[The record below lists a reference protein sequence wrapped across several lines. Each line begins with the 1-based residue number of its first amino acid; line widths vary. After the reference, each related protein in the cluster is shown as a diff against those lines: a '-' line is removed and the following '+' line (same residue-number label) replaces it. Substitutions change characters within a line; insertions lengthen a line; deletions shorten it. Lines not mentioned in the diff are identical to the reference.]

1 MIHLILRWHEKLQA
15 EVFGPEKTSFPN
27 KLKCF
32 AMETSCTLELYQKLD
47 EVEAFYCKSVTHV
60 QSRKPLT
67 FAICVKHIMSLL
79 QCESSGL
86 PNECVEL
93 MPGSG
98 VYVSLPMLTWALD
111 SSKTGTQLARKLM
124 DMLWDRQTLA
134 CSTLTPRASNYHQL
148 DQNTIRA
155 IEGRP
160 EHVCISPISNL
171 LLFMYALCWRFYLSQ
186 LYTH

>member
-1 MIHLILRWHEKLQA
+1 
-15 EVFGPEKTSFPN
+15 
-27 KLKCF
+27 
-32 AMETSCTLELYQKLD
+32 
-47 EVEAFYCKSVTHV
+47 
-60 QSRKPLT
+60 
-67 FAICVKHIMSLL
+67 MSLL
-79 QCESSGL
+79 QCESSGS

-155 IEGRP
+155 IEGRLEYVSHQSAICFCLCMHCAGDFISANYTLTKTVKWVLPKYTNFVIRVP
-160 EHVCISPISNL
+160 E
-171 LLFMYALCWRFYLSQ
+171 
-186 LYTH
+186 